1 MVFYDLTCFIVF
13 LSIRYILDI
22 VWIDPKID
30 IVLHKTTELWRDVCM
45 VLSDEEKRKR
55 RAEVN
60 RRYREKM
67 KATNPAMVARAR
79 RSTKRSQA
87 YNFILK
93 EATRDEVDHMHGLLD
108 KRTEILDIIEGAI
121 KTDNTRKD
129 SDKK

>member
-1 MVFYDLTCFIVF
+1 
-13 LSIRYILDI
+13 
-22 VWIDPKID
+22 
-30 IVLHKTTELWRDVCM
+30 M

-108 KRTEILDIIEGAI
+108 KRTEILDIIEGAT
-121 KTDNTRKD
+121 KPDNTRKG